1 MSVGLESNF
10 FWIETF
16 SNFQFSNIDVIS
28 GVYKNVSGK
37 QWRLKKLYLSILK
50 GLLES
55 SLRCPEILIGFYR
68 EKNYFGDLRYS
79 RLGEIRKNLCT

>member
-1 MSVGLESNF
+1 M
-10 FWIETF
+10 
-16 SNFQFSNIDVIS
+16 IS

-37 QWRLKKLYLSILK
+37 QWKLKKLYLSILR
-50 GLLES
+50 GLL
-55 SLRCPEILIGFYR
+55 EILIGFYQ